1 MPRLVLWP
9 TAAMVAAT
17 LALNAFPDRGA
28 GLSERRRS
36 DARACLEVGDAHAR
50 VIAEAMHIAWL
61 QCVELGKAGI
71 TKGLG
76 NLRRCE
82 ARPHAPSWPRGR
94 LASVGPR
101 QASRKGAT
109 MESAMRVRVTRCSPC
124 QAGMLFTSS
133 TRGAPLRSWM
143 MSTPA

>member
-9 TAAMVAAT
+9 TAAMRRRDACA
-17 LALNAFPDRGA
+17 NACADRGA
-28 GLSERRRS
+28 GLSERRRR

-50 VIAEAMHIAWL
+50 VVAEAMHIAWL
-61 QCVELGKAGI
+61 QRVELGEAGI

-94 LASVGPR
+94 LAFRRTEASVEEGR
-101 QASRKGAT
+101 DDGIGDARA
-109 MESAMRVRVTRCSPC
+109 RD
-124 QAGMLFTSS
+124 
-133 TRGAPLRSWM
+133 PL
-143 MSTPA
+143 

>member
-1 MPRLVLWP
+1 MADGGDGRRD
-9 TAAMVAAT
+9 ACA
-17 LALNAFPDRGA
+17 NACADRGA
-28 GLSERRRS
+28 FLSEGRRG

-50 VIAEAMHIAWL
+50 VVAEAMHIARL
-61 QCVELGKAGI
+61 QCVEIGEAGI

-82 ARPHAPSWPRGR
+82 GRPHAPSWPRNR
-94 LASVGPR
+94 LAFVGPR

-133 TRGAPLRSWM
+133 TRGAPSRSWM